1 MTLTLHVD
9 GERWRAHL
17 QRTAELYAGLIPV
30 IKGNGYGFGNRSLAR
45 RADWL
50 GADTVAVGTYAELVD
65 VLPRFGGDI
74 HVMTPW
80 RSFWAETVRSERMY
94 DPRVVHT
101 VSRVEDLAALRAEA
115 PEGTRVVVEGETSMA
130 RHGVDRHALTSV
142 AEGLGRLRLIG
153 FSIHLP
159 LSDGNLEEA
168 DRWAAAFEASKLA
181 PAVASGPPLFTVS
194 HLTDREVRELAERRP
209 GLAVRPRV
217 GTSLWLGDRGA
228 FRVTGLVV
236 DKHVVERGERIGYRQ
251 RPMPVGGTVLVV
263 SGGTSHGIGLEAP
276 SAASTLKQRA
286 TSVAKGGLGAAG
298 LALSPFTIAGK
309 QRWFVEPPHMQ
320 ASMILV
326 PSGVAVPEV
335 GEEVE
340 LDVRMTTTTFDAI
353 DLP

>member
-17 QRTAELYAGLIPV
+17 RGTAELYDGIIPV
-30 IKGNGYGFGNRSLAR
+30 IKGNGYGFGNRALAR

-50 GADTVAVGTYAELVD
+50 GTDAVAVGTYAELVD

-74 HVMTPW
+74 HVLTPW
-80 RSFWAETVRSERMY
+80 RPFWSDTVRAERMY

-101 VSRVEDLAALRAEA
+101 VGRVEDLEALRTEA
-115 PEGTRVVVEGETSMA
+115 PEGTRIVVEGETSMA

-142 AEGLGRLRLIG
+142 ADNLGRLRLLG

-159 LSDGNLEEA
+159 LSEDNLSEA
-168 DRWAAAFEASKLA
+168 DSWAAAFEASKLA
-181 PAVASGPPLFTVS
+181 PAVSGTPVFTVS
-194 HLTDREVRELAERRP
+194 HLTDREVRTLAERRP

-217 GTSLWLGDRGA
+217 GTALWLGDRGA
-228 FRVTGLVV
+228 FRVTGLVL
-236 DKHVVERGERIGYRQ
+236 DSHVVERGERIGYRQ
-251 RPMPVGGTVLVV
+251 RPMPVGGTVLIV

-276 SAASTLKQRA
+276 TSASTLKQRA

-298 LALSPFTIAGK
+298 LALSPFTVAGK

-326 PSGVAVPEV
+326 PAGVAVPAV

-340 LDVRMTTTTFDAI
+340 VDVRMTTTTFDAV
-353 DLP
+353 DVP

>member
-17 QRTAELYAGLIPV
+17 RGTAELYEGIVPV
-30 IKGNGYGFGNRSLAR
+30 IKGNGYGFGNRTLAR

-50 GADTVAVGTYAELVD
+50 EVDTVAVGTYAELMD

-74 HVMTPW
+74 HVLTPW
-80 RSFWAETVRSERMY
+80 RPFWSDTVRSERMY

-101 VSRVEDLAALRAEA
+101 VSRIEDLALLRDEA
-115 PEGTRVVVEGETSMA
+115 PEGTRIVLEGETAMA
-130 RHGVDRHALTSV
+130 RHGVDRHALT
-142 AEGLGRLRLIG
+142 AAADALGRLRLIG

-159 LSDGNLEEA
+159 LSEDNLAEA
-168 DRWAAAFEASKLA
+168 DRWAAAFGASKLA
-181 PAVASGPPLFTVS
+181 PAVSGTPLFTVS
-194 HLTDREVRELAERRP
+194 HLSDREVRELAERRP
-209 GLAVRPRV
+209 GLSVRPRV
-217 GTSLWLGDRGA
+217 GTALWLGDRGA
-228 FRVTGLVV
+228 FRVTGLVL
-236 DKHVVERGERIGYRQ
+236 DSHVVERGERIGYRQ
-251 RPMPVGGTVLVV
+251 RPLPAGGTVLVV

-276 SAASTLKQRA
+276 TAATTLKQRA

-298 LALSPFTIAGK
+298 LALSPFVVGGK

-320 ASMILV
+320 ASMILL

-340 LDVRMTTTTFDAI
+340 LEVRMTTTTFDAV

>member
-17 QRTAELYAGLIPV
+17 RGTAELYEGLIPV
-30 IKGNGYGFGNRSLAR
+30 IKGNGYGFGNRTLAR

-50 GADTVAVGTYAELVD
+50 EVDTVAVGTYAELMD

-74 HVMTPW
+74 HVLTPW
-80 RSFWAETVRSERMY
+80 RSFRADSVRPERMY

-101 VSRVEDLAALRAEA
+101 VSRIEDLAALRDEA
-115 PEGTRVVVEGETSMA
+115 PEGTRILIEGETAMA
-130 RHGVDRHALTSV
+130 RHGVDRHALT
-142 AEGLGRLRLIG
+142 AAADALGRLRLIG

-159 LSDGNLEEA
+159 LSDDNLAEA

-181 PAVASGPPLFTVS
+181 PAVAGTPLFTVS
-194 HLTDREVRELAERRP
+194 HLSDREVRTLAERRP
-209 GLAVRPRV
+209 GLSVRPRV
-217 GTSLWLGDRGA
+217 GTALWLGDRGA
-228 FRVTGLVV
+228 FRVTGLVL
-236 DKHVVERGERIGYRQ
+236 DSHVVERGERVGYRQ
-251 RPMPVGGTVLVV
+251 RPLPVGGHVLIV
-263 SGGTSHGIGLEAP
+263 SGGTAHGIGLEAP
-276 SAASTLKQRA
+276 TAATTLKQRA

-298 LALSPFTIAGK
+298 LALSPFVVGGK

-320 ASMILV
+320 ASMILL

-340 LDVRMTTTTFDAI
+340 LEVRMTTTTFDAV